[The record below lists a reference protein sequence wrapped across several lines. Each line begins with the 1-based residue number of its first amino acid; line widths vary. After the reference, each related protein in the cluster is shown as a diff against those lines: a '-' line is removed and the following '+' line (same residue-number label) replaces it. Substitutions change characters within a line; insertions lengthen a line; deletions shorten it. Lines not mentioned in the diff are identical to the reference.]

1 MLLGISLFTSSAFTS
16 VVTSAGA
23 GTKVVTLMST
33 LPSLTISAFSPVASI
48 APAGIANSTF
58 TSGLS
63 STTSSGAT
71 SPGSSI
77 ARFDSLLSSTLVSS
91 AAVIDTVSFGLSFVR
106 ARATVTTLRF
116 SAFSAMTTDVF
127 CERYPL
133 EDASIL

>member
-23 GTKVVTLMST
+23 GTKVVTLMPT
-33 LPSLTISAFSPVASI
+33 FPSLIRLALASVSI

-63 STTSSGAT
+63 STTASGAT
-71 SPGSSI
+71 SPGSSMVVL
-77 ARFDSLLSSTLVSS
+77 DSLLSSTLISSS
-91 AAVIDTVSFGLSFVR
+91 AVTDTVSFRLSFVR